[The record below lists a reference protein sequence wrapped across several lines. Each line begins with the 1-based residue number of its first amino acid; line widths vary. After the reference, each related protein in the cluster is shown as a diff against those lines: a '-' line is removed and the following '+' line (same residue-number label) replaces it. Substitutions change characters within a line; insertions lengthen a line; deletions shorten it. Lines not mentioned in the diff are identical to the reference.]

1 MAKTGKVIK
10 KSFFDVKSSLISSK
24 ISLYGTTK
32 EEMVGKT
39 VNLDLTRILRGKNL
53 EFKMKVKLDGENL
66 VGEPVSLNLA
76 GAFIRRMMRKG
87 SDYVEDS
94 FITECKDCNVVIKP
108 FLITRNK
115 VSRAVR
121 NLLRTTTRKYLEG
134 YLKARTSKEVF
145 SDIMSNK
152 IQKELSFKLKK
163 VYPLALCEIRVFEI
177 TLDKPSESPKEK
189 QHVKE
194 EVKEV
199 REVKEEKKEE
209 VKEEKAEKVKKA
221 KKE

>member
-1 MAKTGKVIK
+1 MAKSGKLIK
-10 KSFFDVKSSLISSK
+10 KTFFDVKSSLVSSK
-24 ISLYGTTK
+24 ISLYGATK
-32 EEMVGKT
+32 EEMIGKT

-53 EFKMKVKLDGENL
+53 EFKMKVKLEGDSL

-94 FITECKDCNVVIKP
+94 FVTSCKDGNVIIKP

-115 VSRAVR
+115 VSRTVR
-121 NLLRTTTRKYLEG
+121 NLLRVNTRKYLEG
-134 YLKARTSKEVF
+134 YLKARTTKEVF

-163 VYPLALCEIRVFEI
+163 IYPLALCEIRVFEI
-177 TLDKPSESPKEK
+177 TNEK
-189 QHVKE
+189 VA
-194 EVKEV
+194 
-199 REVKEEKKEE
+199 EVKEEIKEE
-209 VKEEKAEKVKKA
+209 PKTEEKKEEKAEKTKKA

>member
-1 MAKTGKVIK
+1 MAKSVKLIK
-10 KSFFDVKSSLISSK
+10 KTFFDVKSSLVSSK
-24 ISLYGTTK
+24 ISLYGATK
-32 EEMVGKT
+32 EEMIGKT

-53 EFKMKVKLDGENL
+53 EFKMKVKLEGDSL

-94 FITECKDCNVVIKP
+94 FVTSCKDGNVIIKP

-115 VSRAVR
+115 VSRTVR
-121 NLLRTTTRKYLEG
+121 NLLRVNTRKYLEG
-134 YLKARTSKEVF
+134 YLKARTTKEVF

-163 VYPLALCEIRVFEI
+163 IYPLALCEIRVFEI
-177 TLDKPSESPKEK
+177 TNEK
-189 QHVKE
+189 VA
-194 EVKEV
+194 
-199 REVKEEKKEE
+199 EVKEEIKEE
-209 VKEEKAEKVKKA
+209 PKTEEKKEEKAEKTKKA

>member
-1 MAKTGKVIK
+1 MAKTGKLVK
-10 KSFFDVKSSLISSK
+10 KGFFDVKSPLISSK
-24 ISLYGTTK
+24 VSLYGASK

-53 EFKMKVKLDGENL
+53 EFKMKVKLEGDSL

-94 FITECKDCNVVIKP
+94 FVTACKDGNVVIKP

-115 VSRAVR
+115 VSRTVR
-121 NLLRTTTRKYLEG
+121 NLLRVNTRKYLEG
-134 YLKARTSKEVF
+134 YLKARTTKEVF

-163 VYPLALCEIRVFEI
+163 IYPLALCEIRVFEI
-177 TLDKPSESPKEK
+177 TLEKASEAAKEK
-189 QHVKE
+189 KE
-194 EVKEV
+194 DM
-199 REVKEEKKEE
+199 REEIKEEKKEE
-209 VKEEKAEKVKKA
+209 SKVEEKKEEKKAKKA

>member
-1 MAKTGKVIK
+1 MAKSGKLIK
-10 KSFFDVKSSLISSK
+10 KTFFDVKSSLVSSK
-24 ISLYGTTK
+24 ISLYGASK

-53 EFKMKVKLDGENL
+53 EFKMKVKLEGDSL

-94 FITECKDCNVVIKP
+94 FVTACKDGKVIIKP

-115 VSRAVR
+115 VSRTVR
-121 NLLRTTTRKYLEG
+121 NLLRVNTRKYLEG
-134 YLKARTSKEVF
+134 YLKARTTKEVF

-163 VYPLALCEIRVFEI
+163 IYPLALCEIRVFEI
-177 TLDKPSESPKEK
+177 TNEK
-189 QHVKE
+189 VAEVKE
-194 EVKEV
+194 EIKQEPKS
-199 REVKEEKKEE
+199 EEIKEEKKEE
-209 VKEEKAEKVKKA
+209 KTEKKEAKKKA